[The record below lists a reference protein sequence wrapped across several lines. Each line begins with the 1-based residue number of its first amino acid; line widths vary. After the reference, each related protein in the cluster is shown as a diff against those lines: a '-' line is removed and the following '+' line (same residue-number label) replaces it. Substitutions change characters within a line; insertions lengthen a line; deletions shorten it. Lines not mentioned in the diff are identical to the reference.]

1 MEAAAA
7 AAERW
12 QMGPEARAL
21 VILTGVLLAFGLAT
35 VYSAS
40 AIVEM
45 QAGYGHAHLLV
56 RQLIGM
62 SFGIILFAI
71 TAKIDAARWEKWAW
85 PIMIL
90 SMVLLLIVILPF
102 TASIAPRIHG
112 SRRYLFGSSLQPSE
126 LAKLAVVL
134 WTSMLVVKKGPALRR
149 LTKGL
154 LPFLVVIGTLDLLV
168 MLEPDLSTAM
178 MFTLLLGIILFA
190 GGVRIGHFVA
200 LGVLL
205 IPLLY
210 VKIERLNYVLLRM
223 SAFFDPGAAPP
234 EVSYQ
239 LRQSLIAVGSG
250 QIFGVGF
257 GRGRQQYGFLP
268 FGYDDFIAG
277 HIGEEWGF
285 VGLTLLV
292 LAFAFYAAL
301 GFRIA
306 RKARTPFLQ
315 LVAVGLTVTMVLTA
329 YLHIGVATGLL
340 PTTGLTLPFI
350 SYGRSNLVLSLIM
363 TGILVNIGSSRER
376 VFRGTAAADPL
387 SFLALPAPR

>member
-1 MEAAAA
+1 MEASASLVH
-7 AAERW
+7 RW
-12 QMGPEARAL
+12 HMGFEARAL
-21 VILTGVLLAFGLAT
+21 VILTGILLAFGLAT

-45 QAGYGHAHLLV
+45 QAGYGHAHLLI
-56 RQLIGM
+56 RQVLGMAIG
-62 SFGIILFAI
+62 IALFA
-71 TAKIDAARWEKWAW
+71 TAAKMDAEVWEKWAW

-90 SMVLLLIVILPF
+90 SLVLLVIVILPF
-102 TASIAPRIHG
+102 TARIAPRVHG
-112 SRRYLFGSSLQPSE
+112 SRRYLFGASLQPSE

-134 WTSMLVVKKGPALRR
+134 WASMLVIKKGPALRR
-149 LTKGL
+149 LTKGI
-154 LPFLVVIGTLDLLV
+154 LPFLVVIGALDILV
-168 MLEPDLSTAM
+168 MLEPDVSTAM
-178 MFTLLLGIILFA
+178 MFTLMMGIILFA

-200 LGVLL
+200 LGVML

-210 VKIERLNYVLLRM
+210 VKVERLNYVLLRM
-223 SAFFDPGAAPP
+223 SAFFDPGAAPL

-257 GRGRQQYGFLP
+257 GKGRQQYGFLP

-285 VGLTLLV
+285 VGLALLV
-292 LAFAFYAAL
+292 LAFALYAAL

-350 SYGRSNLVLSLIM
+350 SYGRSNLVLSLLM

-376 VFRGTAAADPL
+376 VFGEAATDPL
-387 SFLALPAPR
+387 ALRALPAR

>member
-1 MEAAAA
+1 MEASVGLRH
-7 AAERW
+7 RW
-12 QMGPEARAL
+12 SMGVEARVL
-21 VILTGVLLAFGLAT
+21 VILTGVLLAFGVAT

-45 QAGYGHAHLLV
+45 QAGQGHAYLLL
-56 RQLIGM
+56 RQLTGM
-62 SFGIILFAI
+62 AAGVVLFAI
-71 TAKIDAARWEKWAW
+71 AAKTDAELWEKWAW
-85 PIMIL
+85 PLMALTI
-90 SMVLLLIVILPF
+90 VLLVVVILPF
-102 TASIAPRIHG
+102 TATIAPRIHG
-112 SRRYLFGSSLQPSE
+112 SRRYVFGASLQPSE
-126 LAKLAVVL
+126 FAKLAVVL
-134 WTSMLVVKKGPALRR
+134 WTSMLVVKKGPVMRR
-149 LTKGL
+149 LTRGL
-154 LPFLVVIGTLDLLV
+154 LPFLVVIGALDILV

-178 MFTLLLGIILFA
+178 MFTLLMGIILFT

-200 LGVLL
+200 LGVML

-210 VKIERLNYVLLRM
+210 VRIERLNYVLLRM
-223 SAFFDPGAAPP
+223 TAFFDPGGAPP

-285 VGLTLLV
+285 VGLALLIV
-292 LAFAFYAAL
+292 AFAIYAAV

-315 LVAVGLTVTMVLTA
+315 LVAVGLTVTTVLTA

-350 SYGRSNLVLSLIM
+350 SYGRSNLILSLLM
-363 TGILVNIGSSRER
+363 TGILVNIGSRRER
-376 VFRGTAAADPL
+376 VFGEAATDPVAL
-387 SFLALPAPR
+387 RALPAR